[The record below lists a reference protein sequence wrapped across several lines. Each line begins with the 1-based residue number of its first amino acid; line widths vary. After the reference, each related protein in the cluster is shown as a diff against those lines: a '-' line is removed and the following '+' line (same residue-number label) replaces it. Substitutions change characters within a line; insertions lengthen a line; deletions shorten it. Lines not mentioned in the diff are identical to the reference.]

1 MKHLWCALLLISP
14 STLTAQHR
22 HSQKLTRAELIP
34 GLGSINHPVSTKD
47 VDAQKFF
54 NQGLAALYG
63 FNHDEA
69 SSEGRI
75 GVSALQAVMRDMPS
89 DAMFANNSAR
99 DVLMVAEKMLIG
111 KIALA
116 KGDKKSAFETLAK

>member
-1 MKHLWCALLLISP
+1 MVSTMMKQA
-14 STLTAQHR
+14 A
-22 HSQKLTRAELIP
+22 KAELE
-34 GLGSINHPVSTKD
+34 
-47 VDAQKFF
+47 
-54 NQGLAALYG
+54 LA
-63 FNHDEA
+63 
-69 SSEGRI
+69 
-75 GVSALQAVMRDMPS
+75 ALQAVMRDMPS